1 MARRGDFRRGA
12 FPALRTGHTPVPR
25 LDLLI
30 VLVLAMIVG
39 ALTFQSV
46 GNFQP
51 LPLLIGA
58 IAVGAWRSWK
68 ALRAGR

>member
-1 MARRGDFRRGA
+1 M
-12 FPALRTGHTPVPR
+12 PR

-30 VLVLAMIVG
+30 VLVLAMTVG